1 MDATAWS
8 LIGLVLFLGLIA
20 YMKVPAMITGAL
32 DKRAD
37 GIRQELDDA
46 RKLRE
51 EAQSLLADY
60 QRKRQEAEVE
70 AEGIIAE
77 AKLEAERLTVEA
89 NEALEE
95 MIARRTAAAERKIEQ
110 AEGQAVAEVRARA
123 AEIAV
128 TAATD
133 ILGKK
138 VAGKVS
144 DELLT
149 KSIGEVK
156 DRLN

>member
-8 LIGLVLFLGLIA
+8 LIGLVLFLGLIT
-20 YMKVPAMITGAL
+20 YMKVPAMIAGAL

-77 AKLEAERLTVEA
+77 AKIEAERLTVEA

-128 TAATD
+128 AAATD